1 METYL
6 YKYVC
11 PGIYYGKYEGLRN
24 VYPKKNL
31 TDNEA
36 QIAAKKDLKK
46 HMGFDSCD
54 ITLLIKYKM
63 TVEAEKIY
71 SGVTKIPFSNTIDST
86 PLSLD

>member
-36 QIAAKKDLKK
+36 QLAAKKDLKK
-46 HMGFDSCD
+46 NMGFDNCD

-63 TVEAEKIY
+63 TVESEKIY
-71 SGVTKIPFSNTIDST
+71 SGVTKIPFSSTVDSKQ
-86 PLSLD
+86 LSLD

>member
-11 PGIYYGKYEGLRN
+11 PGFYYGKYEGLRN
-24 VYPKKNL
+24 LYPKKNI
-31 TDNEA
+31 TEQEA
-36 QIAAKKDLKK
+36 KILAKKDLKG
-46 HMGFDSCD
+46 HMGYDKCN

-71 SGVTKIPFSNTIDST
+71 SGVTKIPFSDTITSK